1 MWTAWF
7 KKGVLSDYEK
17 LNLQELHII
26 IKDVTLVF
34 LGVITSL
41 QLLLFERL
49 LLSSHIRKT
58 AGGAGPFLNF
68 GNCCV
73 SSTLDG
79 AEGEAKT
86 LPRRFMKSRTHI
98 EGYEIKK
105 IQLTLCL
112 NMIVWM
118 WHCRIL
124 TENPGSLQSVFSVRN
139 SIRCTHC
146 EKLPEFQFSFPLA
159 QLFGQR
165 TRSPNSSCLK
175 NLPIHLYWKIP

>member
-1 MWTAWF
+1 MW
-7 KKGVLSDYEK
+7 LSFT
-17 LNLQELHII
+17 II
-26 IKDVTLVF
+26 TLW
-34 LGVITSL
+34 
-41 QLLLFERL
+41 
-49 LLSSHIRKT
+49 KT
-58 AGGAGPFLNF
+58 AVVVPHKENRGWCWSLSQFRELLCFINIGWSWGK
-68 GNCCV
+68 
-73 SSTLDG
+73 
-79 AEGEAKT
+79 AKT

-175 NLPIHLYWKIP
+175 NLPIHLYWKVP

>member
-1 MWTAWF
+1 M
-7 KKGVLSDYEK
+7 
-17 LNLQELHII
+17 
-26 IKDVTLVF
+26 
-34 LGVITSL
+34 ITSL

-159 QLFGQR
+159 QLLLAKR
-165 TRSPNSSCLK
+165 LD
-175 NLPIHLYWKIP
+175 LPILLCWKIYQSIRTEKFPQSSDKKYWKNALRNTRVTIN

>member
-1 MWTAWF
+1 M
-7 KKGVLSDYEK
+7 
-17 LNLQELHII
+17 
-26 IKDVTLVF
+26 
-34 LGVITSL
+34 ITSL

-68 GNCCV
+68 RNCCV

-79 AEGEAKT
+79 AGGKAKT

-159 QLFGQR
+159 QLFLAKR
-165 TRSPNSSCLK
+165 LD
-175 NLPIHLYWKIP
+175 LPILLCWKIYHLLLWKIYFNIRTKNTKKKA

>member
-1 MWTAWF
+1 M
-7 KKGVLSDYEK
+7 
-17 LNLQELHII
+17 
-26 IKDVTLVF
+26 
-34 LGVITSL
+34 ITSL

-79 AEGEAKT
+79 AGGKAKT

-165 TRSPNSSCLK
+165 TRSPNSSLLK
-175 NLPIHLYWKIP
+175 NYHLLLCWKTYFNIQTKNTKKRLKYKSSWQC